1 MTCSQQGCDA
11 KIPFKEDKP
20 LHEYLLLVQNFD
32 CASENLLDNTSNV
45 FFF

>member
-45 FFF
+45 LFF